1 MILNDVNL
9 AQIKLKSDGGRV
21 PHGYPVSTINDLLD
35 TIYFLKKEKKK
46 WQHLAEKRGRGLG
59 DIQDII
65 IKTAALMDEHAQ
77 V

>member
-1 MILNDVNL
+1 MSILSENQLV
-9 AQIKLKSDGGRV
+9 QIKLKSESGKV

-35 TIYFLKKEKKK
+35 TIYFLRKEKKK
-46 WQHLAEKRGRGLG
+46 WQHLAEKRGRSLG

-65 IKTAALMDEHAQ
+65 IKTAALMEEP